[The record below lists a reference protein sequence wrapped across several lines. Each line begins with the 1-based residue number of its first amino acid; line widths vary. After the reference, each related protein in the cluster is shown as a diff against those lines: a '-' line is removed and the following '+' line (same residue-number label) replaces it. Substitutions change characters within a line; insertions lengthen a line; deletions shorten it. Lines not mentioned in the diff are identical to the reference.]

1 MANNSYHLSRPALS
15 KEIKG
20 RVTRA
25 LSNADAFESVLGA
38 DNTISRQSFSKI
50 MASQQGDLH
59 LTPRE
64 SGLVFDNMVGE
75 LGHSVSKGN
84 WKSRSGSIGFNELQN
99 YAKEHHEEEKKKKSF
114 IEKVRERASSMQE
127 ASGYGARDD
136 IAEQNELANEH
147 AQNLNSDP
155 NGEINSYSMPSMSLG
170 EFPGLHLPEGVD
182 PNFQLPS
189 FLLGDFPG
197 LNLDHLTL
205 KDIGTIVFP
214 SIEIGR
220 FPGLGMLP
228 DLPSLKLPSL
238 KLPNFPNVVLPDFP
252 NTPEFPNVDIPNIHL
267 LNIPN
272 IRVPQIK
279 IDIGG
284 SLMKLKLFLGF
295 VQCVSFFPVTF
306 STISFPT
313 EFLNLGNYLQV
324 FNVDL
329 FALFGTSACDFGTGF
344 YQSFM
349 FSFLLFPLVIG
360 GALISYGAVR
370 LFRKYKPSKAKYTTE
385 SARTRL
391 YTFLFMI
398 VYSLYTGV
406 ATKMFLLFKCE
417 KIQGVWYLMA
427 DYRIVCFDATYNF
440 YRNLAVLGIVVYVFG
455 ILLGILGLLVRNKMY
470 LHESNCPP
478 DELYKHLQMVKQF
491 GSIYGDYTENNFYFD
506 LVDLARRLL
515 LTGGLILIGEQSN
528 TQIFLGALLCFLWL
542 MLVTIRRPYE
552 AYWDNVLSI
561 VLSSQLVL
569 IMLCGMAL
577 EMNRLTPELAS
588 DPYEKSSFGALMVAF
603 SIIIIMTA
611 IAAMVI
617 SIPCLRDRMAIL
629 YAKKCDKPKSD
640 DDEDEDDK
648 DDDIK
653 NHKKRRLSSRELMK
667 QNSGEEKNPEI
678 ELTAISIKSGSAT
691 GDGGNITSFQNP
703 NWKKLKQ
710 HVKVANAFKSNG
722 KKNINRSKSNGKKN
736 VRRLSKVMKS
746 RRNSATIK
754 KDGVSKPHIK
764 QLLKEWFSECNIP
777 LTDETF
783 QILDE
788 IGVENSAD
796 MKELDDDDINNVC
809 STLQNS
815 QAKRLR
821 KALEPSTSK

>member
-1 MANNSYHLSRPALS
+1 MDLIHVP
-15 KEIKG
+15 
-20 RVTRA
+20 
-25 LSNADAFESVLGA
+25 
-38 DNTISRQSFSKI
+38 KI
-50 MASQQGDLH
+50 
-59 LTPRE
+59 
-64 SGLVFDNMVGE
+64 
-75 LGHSVSKGN
+75 
-84 WKSRSGSIGFNELQN
+84 
-99 YAKEHHEEEKKKKSF
+99 
-114 IEKVRERASSMQE
+114 
-127 ASGYGARDD
+127 
-136 IAEQNELANEH
+136 
-147 AQNLNSDP
+147 NLN
-155 NGEINSYSMPSMSLG
+155 
-170 EFPGLHLPEGVD
+170 
-182 PNFQLPS
+182 
-189 FLLGDFPG
+189 
-197 LNLDHLTL
+197 
-205 KDIGTIVFP
+205 
-214 SIEIGR
+214 
-220 FPGLGMLP
+220 
-228 DLPSLKLPSL
+228 
-238 KLPNFPNVVLPDFP
+238 
-252 NTPEFPNVDIPNIHL
+252 
-267 LNIPN
+267 
-272 IRVPQIK
+272 
-279 IDIGG
+279 IGG
-284 SLMKLKLFLGF
+284 SLMKIKLFLGF
-295 VQCVSFFPVTF
+295 TQCVSFFPITF
-306 STISFPT
+306 ATVPFPT
-313 EFLNLGNYLQV
+313 QFVNIGNFLQI

-329 FALFGTSACDFGTGF
+329 FALFGSSACDFGTGF
-344 YQSFM
+344 YPSFM

-417 KIQGVWYLMA
+417 QIQGVWYLMA
-427 DYRIVCFDATYNF
+427 DYRIVCFDATYNQ
-440 YRNLAVLGIVVYVFG
+440 YRNLAVLGILVYVFG

-528 TQIFLGALLCFLWL
+528 TQIFLGALLCFIWL

-667 QNSGEEKNPEI
+667 QNSGEEKNTEI
-678 ELTAISIKSGSAT
+678 ELTAVSIHSSSTGENDIIAFKNPMRNSSKALYAYEAADTGEASLVKGEDVVIIKKADADGWTHVRSQSGT
-691 GDGGNITSFQNP
+691 GLVPSSYLQSDTRVVSKNA
-703 NWKKLKQ
+703 NWKKLRQ
-710 HVKVANAFKSNG
+710 HVKVANAFKSKG
-722 KKNINRSKSNGKKN
+722 KKNVNRSKSNGKKN
-736 VRRLSKVMKS
+736 VRRLSKVIKS
-746 RRNSATIK
+746 RRNSATNQK
-754 KDGVSKPHIK
+754 
-764 QLLKEWFSECNIP
+764 N
-777 LTDETF
+777 
-783 QILDE
+783 
-788 IGVENSAD
+788 
-796 MKELDDDDINNVC
+796 
-809 STLQNS
+809 
-815 QAKRLR
+815 
-821 KALEPSTSK
+821 